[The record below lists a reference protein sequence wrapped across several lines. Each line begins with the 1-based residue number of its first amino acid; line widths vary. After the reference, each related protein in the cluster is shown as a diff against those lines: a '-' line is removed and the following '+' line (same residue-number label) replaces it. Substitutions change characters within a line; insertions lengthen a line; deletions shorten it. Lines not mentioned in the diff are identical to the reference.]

1 MSKKNKEKEV
11 ISEEVF
17 FLNGSLI
24 KEEDLSI
31 QTFRNGKIVIWF
43 KGEVVVEG
51 WEKDSLVVQ
60 AIQKLNSK

>member
-17 FLNGSLI
+17 FLNGSPV